1 VQLRLS
7 GSSDTG
13 TDRMDQSATDRSN
26 TAARKADTG
35 VAAGADAASTAAA
48 AVPPAEPPAGGYPAP
63 TLQHLVLVAGHAVY
77 TGVDFSLATKE
88 SSWFLEPYQQV
99 VTLSSQQCCNGLQCL
114 GAVVLTALFATG
126 CGCSRAVIACTQCLP
141 VRARSKLSSVL

>member
-7 GSSDTG
+7 GSTDAG

-26 TAARKADTG
+26 TAASKADTG
-35 VAAGADAASTAAA
+35 VAAGADAASTAAAAA

-99 VTLSSQQCCNGLQCL
+99 MMLSRQQCSSGLQYV
-114 GAVVLTALFATG
+114 GDVVLMSVCAG
-126 CGCSRAVIACTQCLP
+126 CCGCSRAVSAATVPACQ
-141 VRARSKLSSVL
+141 SK